1 MLRGFQPFMTKLR
14 FVFSFL
20 FVISL
25 LLISVSPILAQGE
38 PEPAGYKNVT
48 IWVNPEYDDPRLLVM
63 MEGKVDGVTPPATVR
78 FLVPQAAEMFSA
90 GSKNAFGEYS
100 GGPPNRQASDIAF
113 WDEISYVATDETFRM
128 EYYDPVISEQPD
140 RTFTYEFHPL
150 YTVSALRIVIQQPRR
165 ATNFGVQAADNTT
178 GQRQTDSEGFSVIA
192 FNYPDVAAGSTLSFQ
207 VSYNKTDSKPSLQSS
222 TTSGQSNPPGS
233 SGASNSAELLWVGI
247 PVVALLIAGILW
259 ALKGASPKRTPRR
272 VRAKGQTARPQA
284 QAKAGFCRKC
294 GRPLKSGD
302 QFCVNCGAKV

>member
-1 MLRGFQPFMTKLR
+1 MKKLGL
-14 FVFSFL
+14 VLSLL

-25 LLISVSPILAQGE
+25 LLTPGGMVLAQGE
-38 PEPAGYKNVT
+38 PEPTGYKNVT

-113 WDEISYVATDETFRM
+113 WDEISYVATDETFRI
-128 EYYDPVISEQPD
+128 EYYDPVISELPD
-140 RTFTYEFHPL
+140 RTFKYEFHPT
-150 YTVSALRIVIQQPRR
+150 YPISNLRVIVQQPKR
-165 ATNFGVQAADNTT
+165 ATSFGVQAADNTT
-178 GQRQTDSEGFSVIA
+178 GQRQTDPEGFSVIA
-192 FNYPDVAAGSTLSFQ
+192 YNYPSVDAGSTLSFE
-207 VSYNKTDSKPSLQSS
+207 VSYNKTDSNPSLQSS

-272 VRAKGQTARPQA
+272 ARAKGQTARPQA

-294 GRPLKSGD
+294 GQPLKSGD